1 VPSSKAGAGGM
12 KMILIGERINA
23 GFKDVKEAIINKNGD
38 VIKEWAVKQTKAKAD
53 YLDVAI
59 GTASN
64 KPEDLCWMI
73 EQVQSVCDTKIS
85 IDINKPLL
93 LKEAIKMCK
102 KPPLV
107 NSTTAIE
114 EKMNEILPI
123 VAEYNAS
130 IIGLVMDEG
139 GSPKTVD
146 KRIEIAGKII
156 ERTMDLG
163 ITPDRLFLD
172 PIIMP
177 LKFAQEQPKVV
188 MQSVSQFVMF
198 SDPPCHMVCGLSN
211 AANGATH
218 KKLINRILI
227 SMLISHGMDAVILDV
242 MDEELVNSILTAE
255 LIMNKSLYA
264 DSYVEAFHK

>member
-1 VPSSKAGAGGM
+1 
-12 KMILIGERINA
+12 MILIGERINA
-23 GFKDVKEAIINKNGD
+23 GFKDVKAAIINKDGD
-38 VIKEWAVKQTKAKAD
+38 IIKEWAIRQTKAKAD

-73 EQVQSVCDTKIS
+73 EQVQSVCDTGIS

-93 LKEAIKMCK
+93 LREAIKVCK

-114 EKMNEILPI
+114 EKMNEILPL

-130 IIGLVMDEG
+130 IIGLVMDEA

-146 KRIEIAGKII
+146 KRVEIAGKLVAQA
-156 ERTMDLG
+156 MDLG

-177 LKFAQEQPKVV
+177 IKFAQEQPKIV
-188 MQSVSQFVMF
+188 MEAVSQFKLF
-198 SDPPCHMVCGLSN
+198 SDPPCHIVCGLSN
-211 AANGATH
+211 ASNGAVH
-218 KKLINRILI
+218 KKILNRTLIA
-227 SMLISHGMDAVILDV
+227 MLIAYGMDAVILDV
-242 MDEELVNSILTAE
+242 CDEELVNTILSAE
-255 LIMNKSLYA
+255 LIMNKSIYA
-264 DSYVEAFHK
+264 DSYIEAFRK